1 MNKNKAD
8 LKMASISSQIQQP
21 QLPNSFAIEKSVE
34 SSIQNLIRNWYRRQ
48 KWKLFLNPTEEE
60 ELNKAKWRTN
70 LSNFL
75 ESKPVSGLAIFLL
88 ILDLILTTLD
98 LSSSLISC
106 HPNKNKLEK
115 DWYHWA
121 GITILSLLSARIVA
135 LAAALGGSFFGR
147 LGYVVDGVVLVGALV
162 LEAFLEGK
170 GGGFLVV
177 VSLWRVVRVV
187 ESAFELSDEAIEA
200 QIEGVLSEFE
210 VLREEN
216 RRLSE
221 MVAAKD
227 KEIERLREDLDQYQQ
242 DCHSS

>member
-1 MNKNKAD
+1 M
-8 LKMASISSQIQQP
+8 
-21 QLPNSFAIEKSVE
+21 
-34 SSIQNLIRNWYRRQ
+34 
-48 KWKLFLNPTEEE
+48 
-60 ELNKAKWRTN
+60 
-70 LSNFL
+70 
-75 ESKPVSGLAIFLL
+75 
-88 ILDLILTTLD
+88 
-98 LSSSLISC
+98 
-106 HPNKNKLEK
+106 
-115 DWYHWA
+115 
-121 GITILSLLSARIVA
+121 VA

-147 LGYVVDGVVLVGALV
+147 PGYVLDGVVLVGALV

-200 QIEGVLSEFE
+200 QIEGILSEFE